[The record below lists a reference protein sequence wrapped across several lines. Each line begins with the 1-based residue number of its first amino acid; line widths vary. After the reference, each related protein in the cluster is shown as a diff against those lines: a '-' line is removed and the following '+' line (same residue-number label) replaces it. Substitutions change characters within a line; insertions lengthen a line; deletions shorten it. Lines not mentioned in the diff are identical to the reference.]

1 MTTEYQQSFE
11 SLINSFEGK
20 LTDADQ
26 ELIHIILGEPSEA
39 VFYLRLNLH
48 LKLLFMRQLLCV
60 LQGSLGL
67 MVFQICVKN

>member
-26 ELIHIILGEPSEA
+26 ELIQHYSWRA
-39 VFYLRLNLH
+39 FR
-48 LKLLFMRQLLCV
+48 
-60 LQGSLGL
+60 GSLSIFG
-67 MVFQICVKN
+67 